1 MLDSGNRGR
10 LSLQRHFEF
19 GRNSFSNKKYSI
31 FPSSIL
37 GWVQQHPPPKQYVG
51 ESDMG
56 SLLEMGGGGGIAVH
70 GGKEEAAARSK
81 TSAHICTQLVP
92 LPYILRDREGGR
104 GKMRGDHRGP
114 LRGARRENTILLR
127 SAIPPTYTVPG
138 GTDIPRLLVR
148 TLVPGA

>member
-1 MLDSGNRGR
+1 
-10 LSLQRHFEF
+10 
-19 GRNSFSNKKYSI
+19 
-31 FPSSIL
+31 
-37 GWVQQHPPPKQYVG
+37 
-51 ESDMG
+51 MG

-114 LRGARRENTILLR
+114 LRGASRENTILLRCLSR